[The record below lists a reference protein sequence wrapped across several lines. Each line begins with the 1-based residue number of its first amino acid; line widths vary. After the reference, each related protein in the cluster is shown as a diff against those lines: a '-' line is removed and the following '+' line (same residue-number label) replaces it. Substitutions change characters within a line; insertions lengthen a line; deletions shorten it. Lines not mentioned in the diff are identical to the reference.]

1 MKCITFAAETKTKH
15 MEKINT
21 YDIEKAMNIIL
32 RLMEQLDVYAS
43 TWQSRVLY
51 AIVEDIMSYSLF
63 SAALSYLQADDK
75 LKYTLGVG
83 YSLK

>member
-1 MKCITFAAETKTKH
+1 MQPYQTTDY

-21 YDIEKAMNIIL
+21 YDLEKAMNIIL
-32 RLMEQLDVYAS
+32 RLIEQLDIYSSVWS
-43 TWQSRVLY
+43 SRTLY
-51 AIVEDIMSYSLF
+51 SIVEDIMSYNLF
-63 SAALSYLQADDK
+63 SAALAYLQADDK

>member
-1 MKCITFAAETKTKH
+1 

-21 YDIEKAMNIIL
+21 YDLEKAMNIIL
-32 RLMEQLDVYAS
+32 RLIEQLDIYSSVWS
-43 TWQSRVLY
+43 SRTLY
-51 AIVEDIMSYSLF
+51 SIVEDIMSYNLF
-63 SAALSYLQADDK
+63 SAALAYLQADDK

>member
-1 MKCITFAAETKTKH
+1 

-21 YDIEKAMNIIL
+21 YDLEKAMNIIL
-32 RLMEQLDVYAS
+32 RLIEQLDIYSSVWS
-43 TWQSRVLY
+43 SRTLY
-51 AIVEDIMSYSLF
+51 SIVEDIMSYNLF